1 MGMFATFMREG
12 GVFMYLILVVSMMG
26 TAIAVE
32 RIICLFFKYSADAD
46 MLWKKI
52 SKAIADNNIESA
64 KSFCR
69 GGAAPIARVFD
80 KALQNC
86 GKSERELQT
95 AVDEVSL
102 EVIPDIDKRV
112 SYLAMLA
119 NIATLLGLLGT
130 IQGLIQAFQAV
141 GSADPTQKASIL
153 AGGISIALYTT
164 AFGLVVA
171 IPILIAYSILQS
183 KAHRLVDDID
193 EFSIKI
199 INLLS
204 KSIGDRRGN
213 VS

>member
-1 MGMFATFMREG
+1 MEMLATFMREG

-26 TAIAVE
+26 AAIAVE
-32 RIICLFFKYSADAD
+32 RIICLFFKYSVDAD
-46 MLWKKI
+46 SLWKKI

-69 GGAAPIARVFD
+69 GHDAPIARVFD

-86 GKSERELQT
+86 GKGERELQT

-171 IPILIAYSILQS
+171 IPILIAYSVLQS

-193 EFSIKI
+193 EFSVKI

-204 KSIGDRRGN
+204 KGFGNRRDN
-213 VS
+213 AS

>member
-1 MGMFATFMREG
+1 MEMLATFMREG
-12 GVFMYLILVVSMMG
+12 GVFMYLILVVSMIG

-46 MLWKKI
+46 SLWGKI
-52 SKAIADNNIESA
+52 SKAVADNNIESA

-69 GGAAPIARVFD
+69 GHAAPIARVFD
-80 KALQNC
+80 KALQNH
-86 GKSERELQT
+86 GKSERDLQT

-164 AFGLVVA
+164 AFGLIVA

-204 KSIGDRRGN
+204 KSVDDRRGN

>member
-1 MGMFATFMREG
+1 M
-12 GVFMYLILVVSMMG
+12 
-26 TAIAVE
+26 
-32 RIICLFFKYSADAD
+32 
-46 MLWKKI
+46 
-52 SKAIADNNIESA
+52 
-64 KSFCR
+64 
-69 GGAAPIARVFD
+69 
-80 KALQNC
+80 
-86 GKSERELQT
+86 
-95 AVDEVSL
+95 
-102 EVIPDIDKRV
+102 IPDIDKRV

-193 EFSIKI
+193 EFSVKI

-204 KSIGDRRGN
+204 KSFGDRRGN